1 MKKIIRIAPFIKKS
15 KSCQMNDKSTKIQN
29 PYGLP
34 GFEKFTKENVQI
46 QVCDAEGSVFCLTVK
61 YWVLGEKVFWTAREE
76 IKEDPYGGYEFMISA
91 NTHEDQLYAYNRLV
105 SKVKSGVRKKT
116 LKLTEGRVDNSLKR
130 NDKQYKIKEK
140 GRVRIAS
147 MGDGKYGFIIDGI
160 LVCPDEFALILS
172 MYEGSDMLFSIV
184 DSCD

>member
-1 MKKIIRIAPFIKKS
+1 
-15 KSCQMNDKSTKIQN
+15 MNDKSTKIQN

-34 GFEKFTKENVQI
+34 GFEKFTKENAQI
-46 QVCDAEGSVFCLTVK
+46 HVCDGEGNIYCLAVTYSVQGK
-61 YWVLGEKVFWTAREE
+61 NVFWTAQEE
-76 IKEDPYGGYEFMISA
+76 IKEDPYGGYEFTISA
-91 NTHEDQLYAYNRLV
+91 NTCEDQLYAYNRLV

-116 LKLTEGRVDNSLKR
+116 LKITEGRADNSLKR
-130 NDKQYKIKEK
+130 NDRQYQIKEK

-172 MYEGSDMLFSIV
+172 VYEGSDMLFSII